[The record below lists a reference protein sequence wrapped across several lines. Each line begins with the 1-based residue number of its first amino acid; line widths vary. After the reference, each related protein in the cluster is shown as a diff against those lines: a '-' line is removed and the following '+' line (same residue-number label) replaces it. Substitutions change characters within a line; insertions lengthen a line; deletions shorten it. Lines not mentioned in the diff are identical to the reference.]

1 MAPTT
6 PMAPASVGVASPM
19 KIVPNTRKIS
29 PSDGIMPRRH
39 FFHSAHPFKVRA
51 SIGKAGTALGQMM
64 LTMATHT
71 QNKATWMMLG
81 PMAPAY
87 MSPTERPSTSASTTN
102 TSDGGINCVMVPEAA
117 MTPMVCDRES
127 PYLSIGVIE

>member
-51 SIGKAGTALGQMM
+51 SIGKAGTALGQMT
-64 LTMATHT
+64 LTMATHAE
-71 QNKATWMMLG
+71 QGDLDDAGANGAG
-81 PMAPAY
+81 IHVA
-87 MSPTERPSTSASTTN
+87 
-102 TSDGGINCVMVPEAA
+102 DG
-117 MTPMVCDRES
+117 TPKHVGEHDQ
-127 PYLSIGVIE
+127 Y

>member
-6 PMAPASVGVASPM
+6 PMAPASVGVARPM
-19 KIVPNTRKIS
+19 KMVPNTRKIS

-39 FFHSAHPFKVRA
+39 FLQSAQPFSVRA
-51 SIGKAGTALGQMM
+51 SSGRAGTALGQMM

-87 MSPTERPSTSASTTN
+87 MSPTDPPSTSASTTS
-102 TSDGGINCVMVPEAA
+102 TTEGGITAVVVPEAA
-117 MTPMVCDRES
+117 IAPMVGGRE
-127 PYLSIGVIE
+127 